1 MNVQIT
7 RNNLQ
12 IIINELESKDKHTE
26 KSKAF
31 LQFIKDGD
39 KCISILN
46 AMIANLNDTIAI
58 NFKSDLIKKIDEN
71 KSFIQVSRLE
81 EELRKANEEIT
92 QLREVNNN
100 LMNGM

>member
-100 LMNGM
+100 LMNGI